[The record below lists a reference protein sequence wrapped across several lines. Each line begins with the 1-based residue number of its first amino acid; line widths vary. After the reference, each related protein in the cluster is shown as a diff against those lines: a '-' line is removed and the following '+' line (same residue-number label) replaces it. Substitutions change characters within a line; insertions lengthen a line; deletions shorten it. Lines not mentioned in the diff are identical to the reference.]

1 MDERKTNLELQM
13 AFSYTLWTFARGLFS
28 AIQHAKCTARRNAVT
43 SSDLSNHA
51 GHRNFLI
58 DLSSELVRKKKT
70 SHPYSETL
78 PVMEIP
84 LCNFLTLW

>member
-1 MDERKTNLELQM
+1 MKGKQTQSLHSAIQYGL
-13 AFSYTLWTFARGLFS
+13 AGGVFSC
-28 AIQHAKCTARRNAVT
+28 IQHAKCTSRRNTAT

-70 SHPYSETL
+70 SHPYSETF
-78 PVMEIP
+78 PVNEIP
-84 LCNFLTLW
+84 LSNFLTLW